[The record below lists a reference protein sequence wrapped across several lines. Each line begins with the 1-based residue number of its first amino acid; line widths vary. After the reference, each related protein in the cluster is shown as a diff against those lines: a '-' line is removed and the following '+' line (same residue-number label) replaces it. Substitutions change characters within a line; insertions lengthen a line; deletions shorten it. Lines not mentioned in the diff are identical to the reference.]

1 MASTDGGDLARNR
14 LGAIARTAGRVG
26 AEMREADEVAGTA
39 GEYDEPEPYPSRLT
53 ERIGAA
59 RWATGHRGSVA
70 LAGVAVLAVVIA
82 LGVVWRD
89 RPVPEPV
96 PPLPS
101 VDSVVA
107 TAPVPPP
114 VPEPENVP
122 AELVVSVV
130 GLVHRPGLVTT
141 APGARVAD
149 ALDAAGGVA
158 PGADLVGLNLARRV
172 ADGDQIVVGLSPPQP
187 IPHGSGVSG
196 AAPQSG
202 DGPDGDAGRVPGQ
215 GKIDLNAADEATLD
229 SLPGVGPVTAASIVA
244 FRQANGPFAD
254 VEQLGEVDGIGPA
267 RLARLRELVTV

>member
-26 AEMREADEVAGTA
+26 VETHEGDEVAGPA

-53 ERIGAA
+53 ERIAAA

-107 TAPVPPP
+107 TAPAPPP
-114 VPEPENVP
+114 VPEAENVP
-122 AELVVSVV
+122 DDLVVSVV
-130 GLVHRPGLVTT
+130 GLVHRPGLVMI

-158 PGADLVGLNLARRV
+158 PGADLVGLNLARRI

-196 AAPQSG
+196 AAPQGG

-215 GKIDLNAADEATLD
+215 GKIDLNAADEAALD